1 MRYWKIENFLFL
13 NKYLL
18 VLILIGGVN
27 LSSRTLLAKEVVDY
41 SGAHVKLVEIPSRV
55 VTLAPSL
62 AELVVDL
69 LDDGFDRLVGVSE
82 YSDYPP
88 ALKKLPSIGPYH
100 RFNLEK
106 VISLKPDL
114 VLATFDGN
122 SKDQVLHL
130 RELGVPVVI
139 VGTQSFQ
146 EIQDSMR
153 LVGLS
158 LGRESRGVQMAKQ
171 FKTGIEQLQK
181 KVKARKGLPLR
192 VMLQVGDQPLVVV
205 GKGSFLHSALEAIET
220 RNIYFDTEGR
230 YPKPSLEDVLKRNP
244 DVIVVIALG
253 EEIETYREMAERWK
267 RFSQLKAVS
276 TKRVYVLKSDALL
289 RPTLRFLEGLTLLD
303 RLLY

>member
-1 MRYWKIENFLFL
+1 MPCWKIESLHFLNRLFL
-13 NKYLL
+13 VISFLGL
-18 VLILIGGVN
+18 CVSGHSLRAAEI
-27 LSSRTLLAKEVVDY
+27 VDY
-41 SGAHVKLVEIPSRV
+41 TGVRVKLVETPKRI

-88 ALKKLPSIGPYH
+88 TLKKLPSIGPYH

-106 VISLKPDL
+106 VVSLKPDL

-130 RELGVPVVI
+130 KELGIPVVV
-139 VGTQSFQ
+139 VGTESFK
-146 EIQDSMR
+146 EIQDSIK
-153 LVGLS
+153 LVERS
-158 LGRESRGVQMAKQ
+158 LGRESRGIQMANQ
-171 FKTGIEQLQK
+171 FKAGIEQLEK
-181 KVKARKGLPLR
+181 KGRTRKGPPLR

-205 GKGSFLHSALEAIET
+205 GNKSFLHSALETIGA
-220 RNIYFDTEGR
+220 RNIFFDTQSR
-230 YPKPSLEDVLKRNP
+230 YPKPSLEEVLKRDP

-253 EEIETYREMAERWK
+253 EEIQTYQEMAERWK
-267 RFSQLKAVS
+267 RFSQLKAVIN
-276 TKRVYVLKSDALL
+276 KRVYVLKSDGLL
-289 RPTLRFLEGLTLLD
+289 RPTLRFLEGLSLLE